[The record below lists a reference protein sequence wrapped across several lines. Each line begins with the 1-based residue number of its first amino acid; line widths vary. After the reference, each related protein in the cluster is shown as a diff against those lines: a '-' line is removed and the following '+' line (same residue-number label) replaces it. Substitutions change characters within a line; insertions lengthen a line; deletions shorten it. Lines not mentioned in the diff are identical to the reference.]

1 MNGQNWLS
9 KLSFWVVK
17 KGSKIGVK
25 TQVGRMSF
33 CTVNR
38 QMVPTSG
45 SNFGLQLLAPTLG
58 SNFGRCFWS
67 IFWPILNPIL
77 ESHFVCNSGIVLDC
91 THPVDAKHCKGQ
103 HAVRPI
109 DESML
114 SKGLPQ
120 SSRVCNDVWMMSQAL
135 NCNGS
140 PVEYSDALLNAA
152 NYEAPQTTT
161 RYTVARLVGCWRSA
175 LHTWKNQGLVSCF
188 RGLKKTKNPIL
199 EKRGTRSTPLED
211 LPRSAVRAV
220 ASVSR

>member
-120 SSRVCNDVWMMSQAL
+120 SSRVCNDHIVSWKRVHEWQVLVVFAEVGDLEDYPVFLFVMMLQ
-135 NCNGS
+135 
-140 PVEYSDALLNAA
+140 VFTKYSLFKHLFD
-152 NYEAPQTTT
+152 
-161 RYTVARLVGCWRSA
+161 
-175 LHTWKNQGLVSCF
+175 VSC
-188 RGLKKTKNPIL
+188 
-199 EKRGTRSTPLED
+199 
-211 LPRSAVRAV
+211 
-220 ASVSR
+220 